1 MGFTLVNNL
10 GSGSVKDNAIANYS
24 YSEDVTSLEP
34 LNLTGGT
41 SQVTVTAVAI
51 DENTIGNTHPN
62 SNLLVNNFMT
72 LTDSE
77 KGSVQFQVKNL
88 NNADG
93 MVSITGNTIMARLN
107 VEKTALPHG
116 GTGYTLLSAIQYY
129 CGLVNIIPVID
140 EPLATE
146 LEAID
151 VNFIGWTG
159 NVWEYLKMLCAGFS
173 ASTTDNI
180 GLEMYI
186 NEDLLVFRKAKTVS
200 VDFSEVQSSESIS
213 IESFEA
219 AQSVEVF
226 NYNTRYGINEV
237 VKEQTRNV
245 TSLYAANQNVSITD
259 SMQAEAGQTMSK
271 RFKINATLESVE
283 QPTCVD
289 QILPLPY
296 SGSTG
301 QYVVVGNDDLPID
314 PDQWIA
320 QGGSL
325 TVSLTEIPDEIE
337 ISLVSP
343 PATFMLRADA
353 LTPEDVT
360 FAPYK
365 IGVET
370 ADGVDYPALYI
381 VGTGVFFEKTSR
393 VFGTGA
399 SSEYTSKS
407 AAQSVDN
414 PFIINAFNQ
423 SVRGM
428 AAAQAACGP
437 NVSLN
442 KTISS
447 GVAFG
452 STPGKIETLKSNK
465 FRITNVSY
473 GPGATS
479 FNAVASAQMSDF
491 ETVWADKSF
500 DDFTDVVFDGSQAS
514 PLEDEALKFN
524 EFTVIPLIGA

>member
-1 MGFTLVNNL
+1 MGFSLVNGL
-10 GSGSVKDNAIANYS
+10 GSGSVKNDAIASYS

-34 LNLTGGT
+34 LNLTGGA
-41 SQVTVTAVAI
+41 SQITVVAEAI

-77 KGSVQFQVKNL
+77 KGSVQLQVKSI
-88 NNADG
+88 NNTDG
-93 MVSITGNTIMARLN
+93 MISITGNTLMSRLN

-129 CGLVNIIPVID
+129 CELVGITPVIE

-151 VNFIGWTG
+151 VNFIGWVG
-159 NVWEYLKMLCAGFS
+159 NVWEHIKMLCAGFS
-173 ASTTDNI
+173 ASTTDNV
-180 GLEMYI
+180 GLEAYVE
-186 NEDLLVFRKAKTVS
+186 NDTLVFRKAKTVA
-200 VDFSEVQSSESIS
+200 VDFSDSVSTESIS
-213 IESFEA
+213 VESFEA
-219 AQSVEVF
+219 AKSVEVF
-226 NYNTRYGINEV
+226 NYNTRYGVNEV
-237 VKEQTRNV
+237 VKEQNRST
-245 TSLYAANQNVSITD
+245 TSLYAANENVSITD
-259 SMQAEAGQTMSK
+259 SLQAEAGQTMSK

-283 QPTCVD
+283 QPTCVSA
-289 QILPLPY
+289 ILPLPY
-296 SGSTG
+296 SGATG
-301 QYVVVGNDDLPID
+301 QYVVVGNDNLPID

-320 QGGSL
+320 QGGKL
-325 TVSLTEIPDEIE
+325 TVALTDVPDEIE

-343 PATFMLRADA
+343 PAVYMLRADA

-360 FAPYK
+360 YAPYK
-365 IGVET
+365 VGVET
-370 ADGVDYPALYI
+370 ADGIDYPALYV

-399 SSEYTSKS
+399 SDDYTSRDS
-407 AAQSVDN
+407 AQSIDN

-428 AAAQAACGP
+428 AAAQVACGP
-437 NVSLN
+437 NIALSQAVSGN
-442 KTISS
+442 T
-447 GVAFG
+447 AFG

-465 FRITNVSY
+465 FRITSVSY
-473 GPGATS
+473 GPGTTSINAT
-479 FNAVASAQMSDF
+479 ACAQMSDF
-491 ETVWADKSF
+491 ETLWADKSF
-500 DDFTDVVFDGSQAS
+500 NDFTAVVFDGSEAS
-514 PLEDEALKFN
+514 PLKDEALKFN